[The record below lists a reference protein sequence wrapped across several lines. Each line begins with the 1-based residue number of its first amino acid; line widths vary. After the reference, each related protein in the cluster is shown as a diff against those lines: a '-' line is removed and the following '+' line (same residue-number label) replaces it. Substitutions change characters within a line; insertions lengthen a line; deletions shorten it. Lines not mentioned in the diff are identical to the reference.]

1 MSGSMGN
8 KIRHNS
14 KAFTTCE
21 QDRAAVKALLFLVL
35 SKHDQPDKDKRLN
48 MRKTNNNN
56 ISKVIEEYIS
66 SSPIR
71 PVLIWFHS
79 NPDIDNAR
87 RAISEM
93 NGCATC
99 GQALYVDKAG
109 AIQTLTP
116 SGDDE
121 QFIIP
126 GTYNEN
132 TKFFLFHRYEEQ
144 LRGEYLKY
152 ALDLMYETKC
162 PVVYLANDY
171 SKEKE
176 PQTNVSAFEEW
187 EYINE

>member
-56 ISKVIEEYIS
+56 ISKAIEEYIS

-79 NPDIDNAR
+79 NQDIDNAR
-87 RAISEM
+87 RAISEI

-99 GQALYVDKAG
+99 GQALYEIRQGQSKRS
-109 AIQTLTP
+109 LRLEMMN
-116 SGDDE
+116 SSL
-121 QFIIP
+121 
-126 GTYNEN
+126 
-132 TKFFLFHRYEEQ
+132 FLEHTTQAQSSSCSIAMR
-144 LRGEYLKY
+144 
-152 ALDLMYETKC
+152 
-162 PVVYLANDY
+162 N
-171 SKEKE
+171 S
-176 PQTNVSAFEEW
+176 
-187 EYINE
+187 

>member
-56 ISKVIEEYIS
+56 ISKAIEEYIS

-79 NPDIDNAR
+79 NQDIDNAR
-87 RAISEM
+87 RAISEI

-132 TKFFLFHRYEEQ
+132 TKFFLFHCYMEQ

-152 ALDLMYETKC
+152 ALDLMYETKL

-171 SKEKE
+171 SKEEE
-176 PQTNVSAFEEW
+176 PQANVSAFEEW
-187 EYINE
+187 EYEQE

>member
-1 MSGSMGN
+1 MKSTN
-8 KIRHNS
+8 K
-14 KAFTTCE
+14 
-21 QDRAAVKALLFLVL
+21 D
-35 SKHDQPDKDKRLN
+35 
-48 MRKTNNNN
+48 N
-56 ISKVIEEYIS
+56 IIETIEEYVS

-79 NPDIDNAR
+79 NQDIDNAR

-99 GQALYVDKAG
+99 GQTLYIDKAG
-109 AIQTLTP
+109 AIQTITP

-126 GTYNEN
+126 GTYDES
-132 TKFFLFHRYEEQ
+132 TKFFLFHRYMEQ
-144 LRGEYLKY
+144 LREEYLKY

-171 SKEKE
+171 SKKEE
-176 PQTNVSAFEEW
+176 PQADISAFEEW
-187 EYINE
+187 EYFDR

>member
-21 QDRAAVKALLFLVL
+21 QNRTAVKALLFFVL
-35 SKHDQPDKDKRLN
+35 SKYDQPDKDKRLN

-79 NPDIDNAR
+79 NQDIDNAR

-99 GQALYVDKAG
+99 GNTLYTDKKG
-109 AIQTLTP
+109 TLKTLTP

-126 GTYNEN
+126 GTYNAS
-132 TKFFLFHRYEEQ
+132 TKFFLFHRYMEQ

-152 ALDLMYETKC
+152 VFDLMYKTKC

-171 SKEKE
+171 SKEE
-176 PQTNVSAFEEW
+176 YPQADVSAFEEW
-187 EYINE
+187 EYSQE

>member
-1 MSGSMGN
+1 MSGFMGN

-56 ISKVIEEYIS
+56 ISKAIEEYIS

-87 RAISEM
+87 RAISEI

-126 GTYNEN
+126 GTYNAS

-152 ALDLMYETKC
+152 ALDLMYETKL

-171 SKEKE
+171 SKEEE
-176 PQTNVSAFEEW
+176 PQANVSAFEEW
-187 EYINE
+187 ECSD

>member
-1 MSGSMGN
+1 
-8 KIRHNS
+8 
-14 KAFTTCE
+14 
-21 QDRAAVKALLFLVL
+21 
-35 SKHDQPDKDKRLN
+35 

-71 PVLIWFHS
+71 PVLIWFNS
-79 NPDIDNAR
+79 NQDIDNAR

-99 GQALYVDKAG
+99 GQTLYIDKAG
-109 AIQTLTP
+109 AIQTITP

-132 TKFFLFHRYEEQ
+132 TKFFLFHHYMEQ

-152 ALDLMYETKC
+152 VFDLMYKTKC
-162 PVVYLANDY
+162 PVIYLANDY
-171 SKEKE
+171 SKKEE
-176 PQTNVSAFEEW
+176 PQANVSAFEQW
-187 EYINE
+187 EYSQE

>member
-1 MSGSMGN
+1 MKSTN
-8 KIRHNS
+8 K
-14 KAFTTCE
+14 
-21 QDRAAVKALLFLVL
+21 D
-35 SKHDQPDKDKRLN
+35 
-48 MRKTNNNN
+48 N
-56 ISKVIEEYIS
+56 IIETIEEYVG

-71 PVLIWFHS
+71 PVIIWFHS

-116 SGDDE
+116 SGD
-121 QFIIP
+121 
-126 GTYNEN
+126 
-132 TKFFLFHRYEEQ
+132 EEL

-152 ALDLMYETKC
+152 VFDLMYKTKC

-171 SKEKE
+171 SKEE
-176 PQTNVSAFEEW
+176 YPQADVSAFEEW
-187 EYINE
+187 EYSQK

>member
-21 QDRAAVKALLFLVL
+21 QDRAVVKALLFLVL
-35 SKHDQPDKDKRLN
+35 SKYDQPDKDKRLN

-79 NPDIDNAR
+79 NQDIDNAR

-99 GQALYVDKAG
+99 GNTLYTDKKG
-109 AIQTLTP
+109 TLKTITP
-116 SGDDE
+116 SEDE
-121 QFIIP
+121 TQFVIP
-126 GTYNEN
+126 GTYDES
-132 TKFFLFHRYEEQ
+132 TKFFLFHRYMEQ
-144 LRGEYLKY
+144 LKTTYLQY
-152 ALDLMYETKC
+152 AIDLKNRTNL
-162 PVVYLANDY
+162 PVIYLVNDY
-171 SKEKE
+171 SKEEE
-176 PQTNVSAFEEW
+176 PQADVSAFEEW

>member
-79 NPDIDNAR
+79 NQDIDNAR
-87 RAISEM
+87 RAISEI

-132 TKFFLFHRYEEQ
+132 TKFFLFHLYMEQ

-152 ALDLMYETKC
+152 ALDLMYETKL

-171 SKEKE
+171 SKEEE
-176 PQTNVSAFEEW
+176 PQANVSAFEEW
-187 EYINE
+187 EYEQE

>member
-1 MSGSMGN
+1 MFCRNM
-8 KIRHNS
+8 
-14 KAFTTCE
+14 T
-21 QDRAAVKALLFLVL
+21 
-35 SKHDQPDKDKRLN
+35 DQPDKDKRLN

-79 NPDIDNAR
+79 NQDIDNAR

-99 GQALYVDKAG
+99 GQALYIDKAG

-116 SGDDE
+116 SGDE
-121 QFIIP
+121 EHFIIP
-126 GTYNEN
+126 GAYNES

-152 ALDLMYETKC
+152 ALDLMYETKL

-176 PQTNVSAFEEW
+176 PQANVSAFEEW

>member
-1 MSGSMGN
+1 MKSTN
-8 KIRHNS
+8 K
-14 KAFTTCE
+14 
-21 QDRAAVKALLFLVL
+21 D
-35 SKHDQPDKDKRLN
+35 
-48 MRKTNNNN
+48 N
-56 ISKVIEEYIS
+56 IIETIEEYVS

-71 PVLIWFHS
+71 PVIIWFHS

-87 RAISEM
+87 RAISEI

-132 TKFFLFHRYEEQ
+132 TKFFLFHRYMEQ

-152 ALDLMYETKC
+152 VFDLMYKTKC

-171 SKEKE
+171 SKEEE
-176 PQTNVSAFEEW
+176 PQANVSAFEQW
-187 EYINE
+187 EYINK

>member
-1 MSGSMGN
+1 MSGFMGN

-35 SKHDQPDKDKRLN
+35 SKHDQSDKDKRLN

-87 RAISEM
+87 RTISEM
-93 NGCATC
+93 NGCANC
-99 GQALYVDKAG
+99 GQALYIDKAG
-109 AIQTLTP
+109 TIQTITP

-132 TKFFLFHRYEEQ
+132 TKFFLFHLYMEQ

-152 ALDLMYETKC
+152 ALDLMYETKL

-171 SKEKE
+171 SKEEE
-176 PQTNVSAFEEW
+176 PQANVSAFEEW
-187 EYINE
+187 EYEQE

>member
-1 MSGSMGN
+1 M
-8 KIRHNS
+8 K
-14 KAFTTCE
+14 
-21 QDRAAVKALLFLVL
+21 
-35 SKHDQPDKDKRLN
+35 
-48 MRKTNNNN
+48 KTNKDN
-56 ISKVIEEYIS
+56 IIENIKAYIS

-99 GQALYVDKAG
+99 GG
-109 AIQTLTP
+109 AIYADKEGVIQP
-116 SGDDE
+116 SEGADK
-121 QFIIP
+121 FIIP

-132 TKFFLFHRYEEQ
+132 TKFFLFHRYMEQ

-162 PVVYLANDY
+162 PVVYVVNDY
-171 SKEKE
+171 SKEE
-176 PQTNVSAFEEW
+176 YPQADVSAFEQW
-187 EYINE
+187 EYSQE

>member
-35 SKHDQPDKDKRLN
+35 SKHDQPDKDKKLN

-56 ISKVIEEYIS
+56 ISKVIEKYIS

-79 NPDIDNAR
+79 NQDIDNAR

-99 GQALYVDKAG
+99 GQTLYIDKAG
-109 AIQTLTP
+109 AIQTITP

-132 TKFFLFHRYEEQ
+132 TKFFLFRHYMEH
-144 LRGEYLKY
+144 LRGDYLKY
-152 ALDLMYETKC
+152 VFDLMYKTKC
-162 PVVYLANDY
+162 PVIYLANDY
-171 SKEKE
+171 SKKEE
-176 PQTNVSAFEEW
+176 PQANVSAFEQW
-187 EYINE
+187 EYSQE

>member
-56 ISKVIEEYIS
+56 ISKAIEEYIS

-79 NPDIDNAR
+79 DPDIDNVR
-87 RAISEM
+87 RTISEM
-93 NGCATC
+93 NGCASC
-99 GQALYVDKAG
+99 GQALYIDKAG

-132 TKFFLFHRYEEQ
+132 TKFFLFHRYMEQ

-152 ALDLMYETKC
+152 VFDLMYKTKC

-171 SKEKE
+171 SKEE
-176 PQTNVSAFEEW
+176 YPQADVSAFEEW
-187 EYINE
+187 EYSQE

>member
-21 QDRAAVKALLFLVL
+21 QNRAVVKALLFFVL
-35 SKHDQPDKDKRLN
+35 SKYDQPDKDKRLN

-79 NPDIDNAR
+79 NQDIDNAR

-99 GQALYVDKAG
+99 GQALYIDKAG
-109 AIQTLTP
+109 QSKRSLRLEMMN
-116 SGDDE
+116 SSS
-121 QFIIP
+121 
-126 GTYNEN
+126 
-132 TKFFLFHRYEEQ
+132 FLEHTTR
-144 LRGEYLKY
+144 
-152 ALDLMYETKC
+152 ALSSSCSTAMR
-162 PVVYLANDY
+162 N
-171 SKEKE
+171 
-176 PQTNVSAFEEW
+176 N
-187 EYINE
+187 

>member
-87 RAISEM
+87 HAISEM

>member
-1 MSGSMGN
+1 MSGFMGN

-56 ISKVIEEYIS
+56 ISKAIEEYIS

-87 RAISEM
+87 HAISEM

-99 GQALYVDKAG
+99 GNALYADKKG
-109 AIQTLTP
+109 TLKTITP
-116 SGDDE
+116 SEDEVEFDYLEQILLSEDYETQEEIDHRLADEYKQFQIYELSDE
-121 QFIIP
+121 QMLEFA
-126 GTYNEN
+126 
-132 TKFFLFHRYEEQ
+132 RA
-144 LRGEYLKY
+144 GE
-152 ALDLMYETKC
+152 
-162 PVVYLANDY
+162 LAY
-171 SKEKE
+171 GGK
-176 PQTNVSAFEEW
+176 
-187 EYINE
+187 

>member
-87 RAISEM
+87 RTISEM

-99 GQALYVDKAG
+99 GQALYIDKAG
-109 AIQTLTP
+109 TIQTITP

-132 TKFFLFHRYEEQ
+132 TKFFLFHLYMEQ

-152 ALDLMYETKC
+152 ALDLMYETKL

-171 SKEKE
+171 SKEEE
-176 PQTNVSAFEEW
+176 PQANVSAFEEW
-187 EYINE
+187 EYEQE